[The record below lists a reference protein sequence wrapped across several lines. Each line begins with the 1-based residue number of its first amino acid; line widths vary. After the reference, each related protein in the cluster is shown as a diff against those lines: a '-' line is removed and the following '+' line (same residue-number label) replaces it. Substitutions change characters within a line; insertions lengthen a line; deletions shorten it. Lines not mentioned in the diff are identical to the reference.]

1 MKIIFNNTKKQSI
14 IKRYAIYLLI
24 AIALS
29 LIDIILLD
37 FISIDGL
44 TPDLLLIFCVW
55 VSLSEGQFEGMIMAF
70 TFGLIFDILSLDVLG
85 TNALANTF
93 VGLIAG
99 WFYKEN
105 KVEQNIGSFRFLFIV
120 FISSVAHNLIYFF
133 LYVKFTNL
141 AFIPFFG
148 KYGLAISFYT
158 TVLAIFP
165 MLLKMPKNRLIR

>member
-1 MKIIFNNTKKQSI
+1 MKIIFDNTKKQSK
-14 IKRYAIYLLI
+14 IKKYAIYLLI
-24 AIALS
+24 AIILTFT
-29 LIDIILLD
+29 DIIFLD
-37 FISIDGL
+37 FIAIDGL

-55 VSLSEGQFEGMIMAF
+55 VSLSEGQFEGMLSSF

-85 TNALANTF
+85 TNALSKTF

-105 KVEQNIGSFRFLFIV
+105 KVEQNIGSYRFLFIV
-120 FISSVAHNLIYFF
+120 FISSVVHNLIYFF
-133 LYVKFTNL
+133 LYVKFSNIS
-141 AFIPFFG
+141 FIPFFG

-158 TVLAIFP
+158 TVMAIFP